1 MILFSFF
8 FFLQLQIKPVSEPK
22 GGVGVGGWV
31 VWNPGALPW
40 LRHWRT
46 STLFHSRRS
55 DCSFLN
61 SLKPSQQDFL
71 KNFQLNLHFTYYA
84 QGKYVIVK
92 GNLCFYKCVI
102 DVLYIFDRAFKK
114 NIIFNII
121 LFAPDLRQII
131 LVLIFAICSARFY
144 LWRSTIQ

>member
-1 MILFSFF
+1 M
-8 FFLQLQIKPVSEPK
+8 
-22 GGVGVGGWV
+22 
-31 VWNPGALPW
+31 
-40 LRHWRT
+40 
-46 STLFHSRRS
+46 FHSRRS

-71 KNFQLNLHFTYYA
+71 KNFQVNLHFTYYA

-131 LVLIFAICSARFY
+131 LVLIFAMCSADFTCGNG
-144 LWRSTIQ
+144 STIQSVLRELLLTVNLWVFE